1 MWVHV
6 LYLNK
11 SIQIATIKAYICESL
26 VCSNIKTIKLLML
39 FEINEFRTKFC
50 FRIHS
55 TIAFCNGQYSTNQ
68 LLLCKTEVN
77 SRWKINDEKS
87 FVTIGHIAWAFSFV
101 CLQKYYPRLITKLFA
116 LVSLSASMY
125 EKITFIHLLIL
136 MWVCVCVCVCACTH
150 TNAHTLTHTHKPISF
165 KPLQI

>member
-1 MWVHV
+1 
-6 LYLNK
+6 
-11 SIQIATIKAYICESL
+11 
-26 VCSNIKTIKLLML
+26 ML
-39 FEINEFRTKFC
+39 FEINEFCTKIC
-50 FRIHS
+50 FRTHS
-55 TIAFCNGQYSTNQ
+55 TIAFCNGQYSTNH

-125 EKITFIHLLIL
+125 KKNHFYTFAHLH
-136 MWVCVCVCVCACTH
+136 VCVCVCVCVH
-150 TNAHTLTHTHKPISF
+150 THTHTYTNAYT
-165 KPLQI
+165 